1 MVILKNE
8 NLIIRI
14 DTLRKSILKDIAKK
28 EGVSLSTLINELIDL
43 KIKSYVSSKID

>member
-1 MVILKNE
+1 MKNE

-28 EGVSLSTLINELIDL
+28 ECVSLSTLINELIDL

>member
-1 MVILKNE
+1 MKNE
-8 NLIIRI
+8 NLVIRI

-43 KIKSYVSSKID
+43 KIRNYINSKIDLD